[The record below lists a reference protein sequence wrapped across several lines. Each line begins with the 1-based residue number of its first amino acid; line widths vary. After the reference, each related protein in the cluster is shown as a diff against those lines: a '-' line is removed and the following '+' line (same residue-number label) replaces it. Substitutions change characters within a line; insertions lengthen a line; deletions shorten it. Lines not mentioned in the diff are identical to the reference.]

1 MRSRL
6 GSIEWKFPALI
17 TALVII
23 AVIAFLWSGYA
34 RLSGVVREAS
44 QARLLS
50 SARLVADMLGVGNP
64 ATRARLTTSA
74 ASPEFV
80 GFLRSGGSRAAAL
93 SKLSTVSSSTSDST
107 LAGRWL
113 LGPTGD
119 VALASSSAIQRDL
132 WSSAEARAGRARSS
146 FAVSSFFDHG
156 GEALF
161 ELVIPVRAVPGDST
175 SPPLGYLVEA
185 RFARGRGL
193 QAVQGLAGTRTLLLG
208 NPDAGVWTD
217 MVGVVEGPPPQF
229 TRADSTLAFA
239 SSSRGAGVGAG
250 RPITGTPWILWL
262 ELPYSEV
269 MAPVRQWLRRVIPF
283 AALVVL
289 AAAFFAWFASRG
301 ITGRL
306 AALTRDMDAIQL
318 GEGMTAPSLI
328 AAPDEIG
335 RLQGAFQ
342 HLLERA
348 RAHKRIEAQLLESQK
363 LEAVGRL
370 AGGIAHDFNNM
381 LTVVSNYGEMVRAD
395 LEPGSSADR
404 DMEEVLRAA
413 ERAARLTR
421 QLLTFSGRR
430 PVAPQLLDLNAIIRD
445 SQRMLERLISERVRF
460 LWDLDSA
467 VGPIR
472 ADHGHIEQVLMN
484 LVLNASDAMPDGGE
498 LLIRTSRASLDAP
511 ITRTEEL
518 PTEPEVRD
526 RPHVCLSVRDTGIGM
541 DRETA
546 SRIFEPFFTTKSS
559 GKGTGLG
566 LATVHGIVTQM
577 GGRIWVYSEPGHGTT
592 FKLYFPEEPGT
603 ADLLPARAAAPAL
616 AKATGTILLVE
627 DDSALR
633 EVTRRMLL
641 RGGYEVLVA
650 EDAVGALNL
659 LRENAGRISL
669 VVSDIVMPGMSG
681 AELAEKIERTRPGL
695 PVLLMSGYHDLP
707 AIRSHQNG
715 TARTLLEKPFSV
727 ASLNEAVREAI
738 TAAH

>member
-1 MRSRL
+1 MRTRL

-17 TALVII
+17 TALVIV
-23 AVIAFLWSGYA
+23 AVVAFLWSGYA
-34 RLSGVVREAS
+34 RLSGVVTEAS
-44 QARLLS
+44 GARLLS
-50 SARLVADMLGVGNP
+50 SARLVADMLGVTP
-64 ATRARLTTSA
+64 QSRARLGTA
-74 ASPEFV
+74 ATNPVFV
-80 GFLRSGGSRAAAL
+80 QFLRTGARRADAVTQL
-93 SKLSTVSSSTSDST
+93 SVNPNADSS

-113 LGPTGD
+113 LGPGGE
-119 VALASSSAIQRDL
+119 VRLESANAVERET
-132 WSSAEARAGRARSS
+132 WSAAEVRAGRLVNSS
-146 FAVSSFFDHG
+146 FEASPFFEQG
-156 GEALF
+156 GQPLYEVA
-161 ELVIPVRAVPGDST
+161 IPVRAVAGDTST
-175 SPPLGYLVEA
+175 PPLGYFVEA
-185 RFARGRGL
+185 RVARGRGIE
-193 QAVQGLAGTRTLLLG
+193 AVQGLAGTRTLLIG
-208 NPDAGVWTD
+208 SPEAGVWTD
-217 MVGVVEGPPPQF
+217 MRTVVDGPPP
-229 TRADSTLAFA
+229 RLSRLDSTLVFDE
-239 SSSRGAGVGAG
+239 SPRGAGVGAA
-250 RPITGTPWILWL
+250 RQIVGTPWMVWL
-262 ELPYSEV
+262 QLTHAEV

-283 AALVVL
+283 AALVVV
-289 AAAFFAWFASRG
+289 AAALLAWFASRG

-306 AALTRDMDAIQL
+306 AALTRNMDAIQL
-318 GEGMTAPSLI
+318 GEGMTAPSMI

-348 RAHKRIEAQLLESQK
+348 RAHKKIEAQLLESQK

-395 LEPGSSADR
+395 LTPGSSADR

-460 LWDLDSA
+460 LWDLDAA

-511 ITRTEEL
+511 ITRTDES
-518 PTEPEVRD
+518 PAEPEVRD
-526 RPHVCLSVRDTGIGM
+526 RPHVCLSVRDTGVGM

-546 SRIFEPFFTTKSS
+546 ARIFEPFFTTKSS

-592 FKLYFPEEPGT
+592 FKLYFPEEQGT
-603 ADLLPARAAAPAL
+603 ADAIPARAAAPTV

-627 DDSALR
+627 DDPALR

-695 PVLLMSGYHDLP
+695 PILLMSGYHDLP
-707 AIRSHQNG
+707 AIHSHQNG
-715 TARTLLEKPFSV
+715 KARTLLEKPFSV

-738 TAAH
+738 SAAQ

>member
-1 MRSRL
+1 MRPRL
-6 GSIEWKFPALI
+6 GTIEWKFPALI
-17 TALVII
+17 TSLVII
-23 AVIAFLWSGYA
+23 AVVAFLWSGYA
-34 RLSGVVREAS
+34 RLTGVVTES
-44 QARLLS
+44 SGARLLS
-50 SARLVADMLGVGNP
+50 SARLVADMLSVGNP
-64 ATRARLTTSA
+64 ATAARLTTAA
-74 ASPEFV
+74 ASPAYV
-80 GFLRSGGSRAAAL
+80 AFLRNGRRRDEAL
-93 SKLSTVSSSTSDST
+93 AQLSVTSTSDSP

-113 LGPTGD
+113 LGPSGE
-119 VALASSSAIQRDL
+119 VRLASRQAVEREL
-132 WSSAEARAGRARSS
+132 WSAAEARAGRARRS
-146 FAVSSFFDHG
+146 FAVSPFFDHE

-161 ELVIPVRAVPGDST
+161 ELVIPVRVSPGDSA

-185 RFARGRGL
+185 RIARGRGL
-193 QAVQGLAGTRTLLLG
+193 EAVQGLAGTSTLLVG
-208 NPDAGVWTD
+208 DPESGVWTD
-217 MVGVVEGPPPQF
+217 LVRVVAGPPPEV
-229 TRADSTLAFA
+229 TRADSILVFDA
-239 SSSRGAGVGAG
+239 SPRGTGVGAG
-250 RPITGTPWILWL
+250 RPVTGTPWMLWL
-262 ELPYSEV
+262 ELSRTEV
-269 MAPVRQWLRRVIPF
+269 MAPVRQWLRRVVPI
-283 AALVVL
+283 AALVVI
-289 AAAFFAWFASRG
+289 AAAFLAWFASRG

-306 AALTRDMDAIQL
+306 AALTREMDGLQL
-318 GEGMTAPSLI
+318 GEGMSAPSLI

-342 HLLERA
+342 HLIERA

-395 LEPGSSADR
+395 LEPGSAADR

-460 LWDLDSA
+460 LWDLDA
-467 VGPIR
+467 TVGPIR

-498 LLIRTSRASLDAP
+498 LLIRTSRASLDSP
-511 ITRTEEL
+511 LTRTEES

-526 RPHVCLSVRDTGIGM
+526 RPHVCLAVRDTGVGM

-546 SRIFEPFFTTKSS
+546 SRIFEPFFTTKTS

-592 FKLYFPEEPGT
+592 FKLYFPEELGT
-603 ADLLPARAAAPAL
+603 ADAIPARAVAPVL
-616 AKATGTILLVE
+616 AKASGTILLVE
-627 DDSALR
+627 DDTALR
-633 EVTRRMLL
+633 EVTRRMLV
-641 RGGYEVLVA
+641 RGGYDVLA
-650 EDAVGALNL
+650 AGDAVGALDL

-707 AIRSHQNG
+707 AIRSHANG
-715 TARTLLEKPFSV
+715 TPRTLLEKPFSV
-727 ASLNEAVREAI
+727 TSLNEAVRAAI
-738 TAAH
+738 SAAP